1 MDKFSNPKEVI
12 MIKNKPCP
20 ECHSTMELKK
30 TTLHFERE
38 GFYADV
44 ENVSAFICPKCGTRS
59 VPGKLAV
66 NIGNTVENL
75 FKSAKEIKVST
86 EKDLAPAFS
95 GISFHMVQA

>member
-1 MDKFSNPKEVI
+1 

-20 ECHSTMELKK
+20 ECHASMELRK

-66 NIGNTVENL
+66 SIGDTVESL
-75 FKSAKEIKVST
+75 FKSAREAGAST
-86 EKDLAPAFS
+86 DQEFFPAFS
-95 GISFHMVQA
+95 GISFHRVHA